1 MIGGASVGG
10 VNDAQDA
17 RADTGTDAAQEATPS
32 SPDVVSGAE
41 AMAMV
46 DPTTVRKV
54 PRFRRI
60 GMLGALVG
68 LIFCAVVTAV
78 FARPTE
84 FLSLPGVFLF
94 LSVFLVPV
102 FALAACAVALLMD
115 ARARRRRRS

>member
-1 MIGGASVGG
+1 MD
-10 VNDAQDA
+10 DAQDA
-17 RADTGTDAAQEATPS
+17 RAGTGADTAREAAPS
-32 SPDVVSGAE
+32 TADVVSGDE
-41 AMAMV
+41 AMAMA

-60 GMLGALVG
+60 GTLGALVG
-68 LIFCAVVTAV
+68 LIVCAVVTAV

-115 ARARRRRRS
+115 ARARRRRS